1 MDILTAI
8 QERRSVRSFIK
19 KAIPTKEMDEIKEYA
34 ETRSLRLTDNE
45 TDILFLEGGS
55 GAALEGAAG
64 YQNNLVN
71 APCYMVV
78 LTAPGEFA
86 IENAAYLAE
95 DVVLKLTMM
104 ELSTCWITFA
114 DSDEVKKALS
124 IDSDKNAAAIIAF
137 GYGEKLRKKLR
148 INIKTMSDINIS
160 AKRAYFNPKKSV
172 GDLVFNEEWGN
183 RKDVDEMIGF
193 YGDILW
199 DSFNASSQTPSY
211 LNRQPFGFLL
221 HGNSIYLV
229 KVPDEYTDE
238 TSHSQDLGIVMLHFA
253 AAAKEYLHTFEWE
266 LHPQDAP
273 AVPAGYEIVAKG
285 VI

>member
-19 KAIPTKEMDEIKEYA
+19 KAIPSGIMDEIRAYA
-34 ETRSLRLTDNE
+34 ETGALRLTDTGTE
-45 TDILFLEGGS
+45 ILFFENGS

-78 LTAPGEFA
+78 LTAPAEFS

-95 DVVLKLTMM
+95 DVVLKLTAM

-114 DSDEVKKALS
+114 DSNEVKKALS
-124 IDSDKNAAAIIAF
+124 IDSDKKAAAIIAF

-148 INIKTMSDINIS
+148 INIKTMSDIDIS

-172 GDLVFNEEWGN
+172 GDLVFNETWGN
-183 RKDVDEMIGF
+183 KKDVEDMIGF

-199 DSFNASSQTPSY
+199 DAFNASSQTPSY

-221 HGNSIYLV
+221 HGSSIYLV

-238 TSHSQDLGIVMLHFA
+238 TSHSQDIGIVMLHFA
-253 AAAKEYLHTFEWE
+253 AAAREYLHTFEWE